1 MNALIVESKRINILL
16 SEAGFAGTAG
26 RKWIRRKNNKQMN
39 RQRFNSKTRERV
51 YAKCNGHCAYCGA
64 EIPISKMQIDHLIP
78 FEFAEAYAAQGI
90 DLNAIENLM
99 PSCRSCNN
107 YKSSLTLEKFRQAIE
122 RWPEVLQRDNVTYRN
137 AVRFGMIEPK
147 PHKVTFYFELLQEET
162 NELD

>member
-1 MNALIVESKRINILL
+1 
-16 SEAGFAGTAG
+16 
-26 RKWIRRKNNKQMN
+26 MN

-78 FEFAEAYAAQGI
+78 FEFTEAYAAQDI

-147 PHKVTFYFELLQEET
+147 PHKVMFYFELLKEEK
-162 NELD
+162 